1 VEHAVS
7 GVADADG
14 VLHTFRARAGRQNVR
29 FVRFTMKSNHGNEL
43 FMDVLEVT
51 VRGR

>member
-1 VEHAVS
+1 
-7 GVADADG
+7 
-14 VLHTFRARAGRQNVR
+14 
-29 FVRFTMKSNHGNEL
+29 VRFTMKSNYGNGL